1 MVSNLFRKVPYLF
14 PGYLFVY
21 RAANDSLGAH
31 QVELRSEVVECDGR
45 AALLL
50 VARLLDRRA
59 ARGRHRAVARGRAH
73 RGAVGR
79 RIRSAMLGDS
89 LTTAARTQ
97 TERER
102 RALSYDATAPDDDD
116 GATDKT
122 VGGTM
127 SRLGRVEPRIEPS
140 AARRRAARG
149 GETARRPHDE
159 TAGRKSLANYL
170 TGHRRSEN
178 KRRSE

>member
-1 MVSNLFRKVPYLF
+1 MR
-14 PGYLFVY
+14 
-21 RAANDSLGAH
+21 
-31 QVELRSEVVECDGR
+31 RS
-45 AALLL
+45 
-50 VARLLDRRA
+50 
-59 ARGRHRAVARGRAH
+59 RGTSP
-73 RGAVGR
+73 RGAPAGPPRRQGAPPGR
-79 RIRSAMLGDS
+79 RPRTCSSRRRRSAHSFSD
-89 LTTAARTQ
+89 ARRFSRDCSARQ

-102 RALSYDATAPDDDD
+102 RALSYDATAPDDGD

-149 GETARRPHDE
+149 GVTARRPLDE
-159 TAGRKSLANYL
+159 TARRKSLANYL